1 MLTAL
6 QIDFDASN
14 AQRDFY
20 PALLRDHRRVV
31 RRGFLYQIV
40 WSEVVRL
47 LEDPVLIYQE
57 LDRRLAAA
65 RASDPTNKREQS
77 LQRELPHLGK
87 GIERLLNVHQE
98 GLVSIEQLRE
108 RMPVLRQRGRAAR
121 TKLQAIA
128 N

>member
-31 RRGFLYQIV
+31 RRGFLDQIV

-87 GIERLLNVHQE
+87 GIKRLLNVHQE

-108 RMPVLRQRGRAAR
+108 RMPVLWQRERAAR

>member
-1 MLTAL
+1 M

-31 RRGFLYQIV
+31 RRGFLDQIV
-40 WSEVVRL
+40 WSEVVGL

-87 GIERLLNVHQE
+87 GIKRLLNVHQE

-108 RMPVLRQRGRAAR
+108 RMPVLRQRERAAR

>member
-31 RRGFLYQIV
+31 RRGFLDQIV
-40 WSEVVRL
+40 WSEVVGL

-87 GIERLLNVHQE
+87 GIKRLLNVHQE

-108 RMPVLRQRGRAAR
+108 RMPVLRQRERAAR